1 MLPGEALFLFV
12 IFVVFLE
19 LGFLFEKQFLDLPT
33 LFGIRGDLEHFA
45 IVLNV
50 LPYDKTFHE
59 PPPKGR
65 TTYIGLELDQCG
77 LV

>member
-1 MLPGEALFLFV
+1 MPLGEASFLFV
-12 IFVVFLE
+12 VFVVFLE
-19 LGFLFEKQFLDLPT
+19 LGFLFEKQFLDLPM
-33 LFGIRGDLEHFA
+33 LFGIRGDLEHFP

-50 LPYDKTFHE
+50 LPYDKTFHD
-59 PPPKGR
+59 PSQGR